1 MVPFLACNIAASSHL
16 HETLR
21 LNKKVISPAY
31 KHGLTMVLYSLKILL
46 QPIDLAQINYSGF
59 GFVVT
64 VALFPCKGADMSERH
79 LPDDQSSTIDPY
91 LITSVRQTLAE
102 QSAALQNLSKQLDSG
117 QYQRVLNLIMNCKGH
132 VILSGMGKS
141 GHVGRKMSA
150 TLAST
155 GTPSFFIHPAEAFH
169 GDLGMITPYDLLIL
183 ISASGETDEI
193 LKLVPSLKN
202 FGNRII
208 AITNNG
214 NSTLA
219 KNADAVLEL
228 HMANETCPNNL
239 APTTSTTLTMAIG
252 DALAIAMIHQRK
264 FMPNDFARYHPGG
277 SLGRRLLTRVADVM
291 QHDVPAVQLDAS
303 FKTVIQRI
311 TSGCQGMVMVE
322 DAEGGLAGIITDGD
336 LRRFMEKED
345 SLTSATAAQMMTREP
360 LTLPEDTMIIEAEE
374 KMQKHRVSTLLV
386 TNKANKVTG
395 LVRIFD

>member
-1 MVPFLACNIAASSHL
+1 
-16 HETLR
+16 
-21 LNKKVISPAY
+21 
-31 KHGLTMVLYSLKILL
+31 
-46 QPIDLAQINYSGF
+46 
-59 GFVVT
+59 
-64 VALFPCKGADMSERH
+64 MSERH

-102 QSAALQNLSKQLDSG
+102 QGAALQNLSKQLDSG

-252 DALAIAMIHQRK
+252 DALAIAMIHHRK

-277 SLGRRLLTRVADVM
+277 SLGRRLLTRGADVM

>member
-1 MVPFLACNIAASSHL
+1 
-16 HETLR
+16 
-21 LNKKVISPAY
+21 
-31 KHGLTMVLYSLKILL
+31 
-46 QPIDLAQINYSGF
+46 
-59 GFVVT
+59 
-64 VALFPCKGADMSERH
+64 MSERH

-102 QSAALQNLSKQLDSG
+102 QGAALQNLSKQLDSG

-291 QHDVPAVQLDAS
+291 LHDVPAVQLDAS

-311 TSGCQGMVMVE
+311 TSGC
-322 DAEGGLAGIITDGD
+322 
-336 LRRFMEKED
+336 
-345 SLTSATAAQMMTREP
+345 
-360 LTLPEDTMIIEAEE
+360 
-374 KMQKHRVSTLLV
+374 
-386 TNKANKVTG
+386 
-395 LVRIFD
+395 

>member
-1 MVPFLACNIAASSHL
+1 MP
-16 HETLR
+16 E
-21 LNKKVISPAY
+21 K
-31 KHGLTMVLYSLKILL
+31 YS
-46 QPIDLAQINYSGF
+46 
-59 GFVVT
+59 
-64 VALFPCKGADMSERH
+64 
-79 LPDDQSSTIDPY
+79 PDDQSSTIDPY
-91 LITSVRQTLAE
+91 LITSVRQTLEE
-102 QSAALQNLSKQLDSG
+102 QGAALQNLSKQLDSG
-117 QYQRVLNLIMNCKGH
+117 QYQCVLNLIMNCKGH

-155 GTPSFFIHPAEAFH
+155 GIPSFFIHPAEAFH
-169 GDLGMITPYDLLIL
+169 GDLGMITPCDLLIL

-214 NSTLA
+214 HSTLA

-252 DALAIAMIHQRK
+252 DALAIAMIHKRK

>member
-1 MVPFLACNIAASSHL
+1 
-16 HETLR
+16 
-21 LNKKVISPAY
+21 
-31 KHGLTMVLYSLKILL
+31 
-46 QPIDLAQINYSGF
+46 
-59 GFVVT
+59 
-64 VALFPCKGADMSERH
+64 MSERH

-91 LITSVRQTLAE
+91 LFLCSPNSGRTRRSITKTCLNNWIPGST
-102 QSAALQNLSKQLDSG
+102 S
-117 QYQRVLNLIMNCKGH
+117 VLNLIMNCKGH
-132 VILSGMGKS
+132 VILSRKS

>member
-1 MVPFLACNIAASSHL
+1 
-16 HETLR
+16 
-21 LNKKVISPAY
+21 
-31 KHGLTMVLYSLKILL
+31 
-46 QPIDLAQINYSGF
+46 
-59 GFVVT
+59 
-64 VALFPCKGADMSERH
+64 MSERH

-102 QSAALQNLSKQLDSG
+102 QGAALQNLSKQLDSG

-264 FMPNDFARYHPGG
+264 FMPNHFARYHPGG

>member
-1 MVPFLACNIAASSHL
+1 M
-16 HETLR
+16 
-21 LNKKVISPAY
+21 
-31 KHGLTMVLYSLKILL
+31 
-46 QPIDLAQINYSGF
+46 
-59 GFVVT
+59 
-64 VALFPCKGADMSERH
+64 
-79 LPDDQSSTIDPY
+79 
-91 LITSVRQTLAE
+91 TSVRQTLEE
-102 QSAALQNLSKQLDSG
+102 QGAALQNLSKQLDSG
-117 QYQRVLNLIMNCKGH
+117 QYQCVLNLIMNCKGH

-155 GTPSFFIHPAEAFH
+155 GIPSFFIHPAEAFH
-169 GDLGMITPYDLLIL
+169 GDLGMITPCDLLIL

-214 NSTLA
+214 HSTLA

-252 DALAIAMIHQRK
+252 DALAIAMIHKRK

>member
-1 MVPFLACNIAASSHL
+1 
-16 HETLR
+16 
-21 LNKKVISPAY
+21 
-31 KHGLTMVLYSLKILL
+31 
-46 QPIDLAQINYSGF
+46 
-59 GFVVT
+59 
-64 VALFPCKGADMSERH
+64 MSERH

-264 FMPNDFARYHPGG
+264 VMPNDFARYHPGG

-386 TNKANKVTG
+386 TNKANKVAG

>member
-1 MVPFLACNIAASSHL
+1 MP
-16 HETLR
+16 E
-21 LNKKVISPAY
+21 K
-31 KHGLTMVLYSLKILL
+31 YS
-46 QPIDLAQINYSGF
+46 
-59 GFVVT
+59 
-64 VALFPCKGADMSERH
+64 
-79 LPDDQSSTIDPY
+79 PDDQSSTIDPY
-91 LITSVRQTLAE
+91 LITSVRQTLEE
-102 QSAALQNLSKQLDSG
+102 QGAALQNLSKQLDSG
-117 QYQRVLNLIMNCKGH
+117 QYQCVLNLIMNCKGH

-155 GTPSFFIHPAEAFH
+155 GIPSFLIHPAEAFH
-169 GDLGMITPYDLLIL
+169 GDLGMITPCDLLIL

-214 NSTLA
+214 HSTLA

-252 DALAIAMIHQRK
+252 DALAIAMIHKRK